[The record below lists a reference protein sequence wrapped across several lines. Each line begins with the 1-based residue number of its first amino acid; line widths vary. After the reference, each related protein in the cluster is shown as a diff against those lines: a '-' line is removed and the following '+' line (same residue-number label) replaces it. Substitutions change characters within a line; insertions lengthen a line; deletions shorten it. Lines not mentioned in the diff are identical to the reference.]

1 SGIVQAN
8 RGWAR
13 LIQGDAEGAVAD
25 LTAGL
30 QRQPSYMDAWRLLGN
45 AQERVGRSQEAL
57 AAYRTYQRNGGTAVE
72 VSEAIDRLA
81 AATR

>member
-1 SGIVQAN
+1 
-8 RGWAR
+8 
-13 LIQGDAEGAVAD
+13 
-25 LTAGL
+25 
-30 QRQPSYMDAWRLLGN
+30 MDAWRLLGN